1 MLFSRESYLAMC
13 SSYDEMNETGNEVAR
28 VIPRV
33 VGRLAGRVLATGTFK
48 ISFRT
53 PSTFN

>member
-1 MLFSRESYLAMC
+1 MC